1 MTVRIRYRR
10 TVGSIWLLCVLLG
23 GMARLQAAALDVYV
37 AGDIADCT
45 TKDAAKSGAS
55 KTAALIPPGSLVLVP
70 GDAVYGPPT
79 LENYRTCYQPTWG
92 QHLGQTLAVPGNHDY
107 RNGGTEDFAR
117 YFGAA
122 TTPAGYLAK
131 RMGGWLLVGLDS
143 NLEGEAYQRQL
154 GWLRQTLETHG
165 DARCVLAFWH
175 HPLYSS
181 GPHRGSGA
189 HMQSVWSLLDEHEAD
204 LVLNGHEHNYERF
217 PPLDADAR
225 PLVQGMREFVVGTG
239 GAMLYGF
246 WRPPY
251 ASEMRIKR
259 HGVLHLKLAED
270 RYSWE
275 FIRDDRRIRDRGSA
289 VCRR

>member
-1 MTVRIRYRR
+1 MSEIAQRR
-10 TVGSIWLLCVLLG
+10 RAWVTLLLCLLLG
-23 GMARLQAAALDVYV
+23 CPAGLPAASLDVYA

-45 TKDAAKSGAS
+45 TNAAAKSGAF
-55 KTAALIPPGSLVLVP
+55 KTAALIPPGSLVLVT

-79 LENYRTCYQPTWG
+79 LENYRSCYQPTWG
-92 QHLGQTLAVPGNHDY
+92 LHLPQTLAVPGNHDY
-107 RNGGTEDFAR
+107 RNGGIDDFAL

-122 TTPAGYLAK
+122 TSPSGYLAK
-131 RMGGWLLVGLDS
+131 RLGGWLLVGLDS
-143 NLEGEAYQRQL
+143 NLEGDADQRQL
-154 GWLRQTLETHG
+154 LWLRQTLETHR

-181 GPHRGSGA
+181 GPHRGSGS
-189 HMQSVWSLLDEHEAD
+189 HMQAVWALLDEHRVD

-217 PPLDADAR
+217 PPLDAAGQR
-225 PLVQGMREFVVGTG
+225 LPQGMREFVVGTG

-251 ASEMRIKR
+251 ASETRIKR

-275 FIRDDRRIRDRGSA
+275 FIRDDGRIRDPGSA
-289 VCRR
+289 LCRR